1 MTLFNSL
8 WIEKEGPNILS
19 LDWEQMDN
27 KKVKL
32 IIRQSNYHVHLDTLW
47 FHKIKVAL
55 FDEQGK
61 VSYKIDV
68 IVKNQSETVLEIDS
82 LKFSAGLLNFEDQ
95 SFVMN
100 QFNQQSLDF
109 FISNLNKIED
119 CLTQLLIVRSFFDMI
134 KNGSLKATIFVEKII

>member
-1 MTLFNSL
+1 M
-8 WIEKEGPNILS
+8 
-19 LDWEQMDN
+19 
-27 KKVKL
+27 
-32 IIRQSNYHVHLDTLW
+32 HLDTLW

-61 VSYKIDV
+61 VNYKIDI
-68 IVKNQSETVLEIDS
+68 IVKNQAETVLEIDS

-109 FISNLNKIED
+109 FISNLSKIED

-134 KNGSLKATIFVEKII
+134 KNGSLKATIFIEKII